1 MGYTL
6 ADLELKLA
14 ERRLALQTAALGGRE
29 QRGELRAEAERSG
42 EDAASNQHEARD
54 GGVIT
59 EPTDLNSF
67 FARPT
72 AV

>member
-1 MGYTL
+1 MQDQVENSGRRTVVGYTL

-42 EDAASNQHEARD
+42 EDAASNQHEAR
-54 GGVIT
+54 VWW
-59 EPTDLNSF
+59 
-67 FARPT
+67 RYY
-72 AV
+72 